1 MSLHDR
7 ITGALFPARLDNG
20 SDVTLATG
28 FRTKES
34 GTRKNWAISPYG
46 SWGQGSPHDLA
57 AYFEDVETWNDLLSG
72 SKANMAILRIVCL
85 ANSRTTFANLQ
96 AEYQ

>member
-28 FRTKES
+28 FERRKPELGRIGLFHRTAP
-34 GTRKNWAISPYG
+34 G
-46 SWGQGSPHDLA
+46 GQGSPHDVA
-57 AYFEDVETWNDLLSG
+57 AYFEDVETWND
-72 SKANMAILRIVCL
+72 CL
-85 ANSRTTFANLQ
+85 EFVEWLKGEYGHTEDRVFGELQ
-96 AEYQ
+96 AHIRKFVG